1 MPITRKDNAAND
13 MSRPYAGYPARVRM
27 AGIGSRTLYL
37 PQPSAAVGRS
47 ARNERVPDYDMMR
60 PLPLAACLALAAA
73 LSVAVVTAQTP
84 VPPAAAPAATPAG
97 TAPAAV
103 AVPPPATPVGNA
115 QTGRTLAYTCQGC
128 HGVEGYKN
136 AYPSFHVPR
145 IGGQSAEY
153 LAQALT
159 EYKKGNRKHPTMQ
172 AQAQSF
178 SDQDIADISAYLS
191 SVK

>member
-1 MPITRKDNAAND
+1 
-13 MSRPYAGYPARVRM
+13 
-27 AGIGSRTLYL
+27 
-37 PQPSAAVGRS
+37 
-47 ARNERVPDYDMMR
+47 MMR
-60 PLPLAACLALAAA
+60 PLPLAACLALAAT

-84 VPPAAAPAATPAG
+84 APTTTTAPAEAASAPAAATVPAPAP
-97 TAPAAV
+97 APAA
-103 AVPPPATPVGNA
+103 PVGNA

-128 HGVEGYKN
+128 HGVTGYKN

-153 LAQALT
+153 LTQALT